1 MRPFRGNCQQ
11 VAIMECQ
18 LIASGMAM
26 KIDSQDNP
34 PIFSVQKEFQPKVI
48 VERYTVRTDVKENPK
63 KGLVGKKFIPDFYTC
78 KFVYNMIT
86 DKGEVHMER
95 QVVDLLLKLLPEPL
109 RSQLLFGIVDENSK
123 EKVIL

>member
-11 VAIMECQ
+11 VAILEGQ

-26 KIDSQDNP
+26 KIDVQDNP

-48 VERYTVRTDVKENPK
+48 VEKYTVRTDVKNK
-63 KGLVGKKFIPDFYTC
+63 DGKLVGTKFIPDFYSC
-78 KFVYNMIT
+78 KFIYHLGTN
-86 DKGEVHMER
+86 KGEVHMDR

-109 RSQLLFGIVDENSK
+109 KTQLMFELVDENKK
-123 EKVIL
+123 EKVKL